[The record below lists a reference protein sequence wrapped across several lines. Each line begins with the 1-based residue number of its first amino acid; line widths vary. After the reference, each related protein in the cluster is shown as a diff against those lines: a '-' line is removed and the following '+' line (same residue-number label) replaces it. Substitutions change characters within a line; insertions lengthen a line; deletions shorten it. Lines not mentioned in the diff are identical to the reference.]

1 MPLKRV
7 IIGKVVFEGDT
18 DKELF
23 EKYMIGTVS
32 AMADM
37 DGVLLPYE
45 FLEKLRHLIDSI
57 PADEFEGSLDDA
69 EAEI

>member
-7 IIGKVVFEGDT
+7 IIGRAIFEGDA

-23 EKYMIGTVS
+23 EKYLVGTVT

-37 DGVLLPYE
+37 DGVPLPYDII
-45 FLEKLRHLIDSI
+45 EKLSHLIPRVD
-57 PADEFEGSLDDA
+57 
-69 EAEI
+69 

>member
-1 MPLKRV
+1 MPLKPERIV
-7 IIGKVVFEGDT
+7 RVVFEGDT

-23 EKYMIGTVS
+23 EKYLVGIVT

-45 FLEKLRHLIDSI
+45 FIKKLR
-57 PADEFEGSLDDA
+57 SLD
-69 EAEI
+69 

>member
-7 IIGKVVFEGDT
+7 TIGRVVFDGDT

-23 EKYMIGTVS
+23 EKYLVGTVT

-45 FLEKLRHLIDSI
+45 FIEKLRHLIDTI
-57 PADEFEGSLDDA
+57 PADEFDGTLDDA
-69 EAEI
+69 QSEI